1 MGLVVV
7 LPDLGALQEKREAE
21 TLTLDGP
28 SNLLG
33 LYSALIW
40 TPSQMAYCKKN
51 GCHRQDKHVT
61 SKLIFSWHE

>member
-33 LYSALIW
+33 LHSALIW
-40 TPSQMAYCKKN
+40 TPSQMAYRKKN
-51 GCHRQDKHVT
+51 RCHRQDKHVT